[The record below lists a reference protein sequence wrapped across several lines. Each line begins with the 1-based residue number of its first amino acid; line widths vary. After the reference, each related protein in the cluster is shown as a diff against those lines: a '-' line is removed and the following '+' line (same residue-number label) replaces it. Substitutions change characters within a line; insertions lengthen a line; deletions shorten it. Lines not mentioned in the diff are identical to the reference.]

1 MDIILLIYSRFY
13 ISACFIRS
21 ITNRTSC
28 KNLMV
33 PDTWWCLLDSFSY
46 ATTDVLN
53 YQVIK
58 NFPRFYNSLQQSA
71 GCNLKLAILPVL
83 NFIHLANTLKRIY
96 MFIEI

>member
-1 MDIILLIYSRFY
+1 
-13 ISACFIRS
+13 
-21 ITNRTSC
+21 
-28 KNLMV
+28 MV
-33 PDTWWCLLDSFSY
+33 PDTWWCFLVVFPGGISWWCLLDSFSD
-46 ATTDVLN
+46 ATTDVPN

-58 NFPRFYNSLQQSA
+58 NFPHFYNSPQQSA